1 MTSHLDEKI
10 DLESMTEALRKV
22 EALLNQ
28 IILSNTLTK
37 DEMKDAAR
45 LCLKAVDT
53 YTDLANQNIGLL
65 KEETQAMWDKLKLAL
80 EGTSKQLIDEN
91 DIPET
96 EIN

>member
-1 MTSHLDEKI
+1 MTSHTDKKI
-10 DLESMTEALRKV
+10 DLDSMTEALRKV

-28 IILSNTLTK
+28 IILSGSLTR
-37 DEMKDAAR
+37 DEMKDVAR
-45 LCLKAVDT
+45 QCLKAVDN
-53 YTDLANQNIGLL
+53 YTSLANQNIGLL
-65 KEETQAMWDKLKLAL
+65 KDETEAMWNKLKLAL